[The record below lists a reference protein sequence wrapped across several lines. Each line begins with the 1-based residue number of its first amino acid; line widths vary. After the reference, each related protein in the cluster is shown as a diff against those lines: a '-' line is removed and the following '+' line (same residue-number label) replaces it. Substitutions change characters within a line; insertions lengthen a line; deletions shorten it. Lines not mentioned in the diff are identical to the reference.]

1 MPQLFSGITLRK
13 TLLFSANFFLIVFL
27 FSACD
32 KKTSLGGDLLDD
44 ESKNFRTIEYNG
56 FFSHSLLERR
66 VRSDEDSCNISFLGS
81 YNDQDFGIISSGF
94 MVQYS
99 LPFPNNLPISRLH
112 PDSFVVD
119 SVTVQLPYRAGS
131 YYGNNEASLKYQRLQ
146 VFELKNNI
154 NKSDSYY
161 SDLDFASY
169 ANTASLADQF
179 FLPDVTVIKSSDL
192 DTVPMLRLK
201 LDKVFG
207 SRLLADTNSLKNS
220 SSFLNY
226 FKGLQFRVNN
236 INQPTLGGG
245 IVGFDLNLR
254 ASKLTVYAKHQ
265 RLGTLKYSFTTN
277 SDFAKVNFYG
287 YTRSAQNSV
296 TQQFSDTTLGQNFIY
311 LQGFG
316 STKAKLT
323 LPFINSFKDSLPVLI
338 NKAELIVELQDENLS
353 VFPPISKLALRV
365 HKADGTI
372 VKLTDEEAAGAFNI
386 NGILNSTNQYKFNIT
401 QYIYSLLYSAESDK
415 GLFLSVYDG
424 GLNPGKIK
432 LKGGNNIRLK
442 INYTKT
448 N

>member
-1 MPQLFSGITLRK
+1 
-13 TLLFSANFFLIVFL
+13 
-27 FSACD
+27 
-32 KKTSLGGDLLDD
+32 
-44 ESKNFRTIEYNG
+44 
-56 FFSHSLLERR
+56 
-66 VRSDEDSCNISFLGS
+66 
-81 YNDQDFGIISSGF
+81 
-94 MVQYS
+94 
-99 LPFPNNLPISRLH
+99 
-112 PDSFVVD
+112 VD

-207 SRLLADTNSLKNS
+207 SRLLADTNSLKNP

-323 LPFINSFKDSLPVLI
+323 MPFINSFKDSLPVLI

-442 INYTKT
+442 ITYTKT

>member
-1 MPQLFSGITLRK
+1 
-13 TLLFSANFFLIVFL
+13 
-27 FSACD
+27 
-32 KKTSLGGDLLDD
+32 
-44 ESKNFRTIEYNG
+44 
-56 FFSHSLLERR
+56 
-66 VRSDEDSCNISFLGS
+66 
-81 YNDQDFGIISSGF
+81 
-94 MVQYS
+94 
-99 LPFPNNLPISRLH
+99 
-112 PDSFVVD
+112 
-119 SVTVQLPYRAGS
+119 
-131 YYGNNEASLKYQRLQ
+131 
-146 VFELKNNI
+146 
-154 NKSDSYY
+154 
-161 SDLDFASY
+161 
-169 ANTASLADQF
+169 
-179 FLPDVTVIKSSDL
+179 
-192 DTVPMLRLK
+192 
-201 LDKVFG
+201 
-207 SRLLADTNSLKNS
+207 
-220 SSFLNY
+220 
-226 FKGLQFRVNN
+226 
-236 INQPTLGGG
+236 
-245 IVGFDLNLR
+245 
-254 ASKLTVYAKHQ
+254 
-265 RLGTLKYSFTTN
+265 LGTLKYSFTTN

-323 LPFINSFKDSLPVLI
+323 MPFINSFKDSLPVLI

-442 INYTKT
+442 ITYTKT